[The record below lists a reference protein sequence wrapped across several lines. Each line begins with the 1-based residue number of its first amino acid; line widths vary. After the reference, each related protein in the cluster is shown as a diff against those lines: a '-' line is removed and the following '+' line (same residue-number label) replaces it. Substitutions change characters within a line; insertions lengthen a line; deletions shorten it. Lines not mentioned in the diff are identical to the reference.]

1 VRRAL
6 RVAAAASALLPLAAG
21 AQSPRRDTVRVAA
34 GPQYARAPLPRA
46 WLGESYRG
54 QWTTPVS
61 APVLDLATYAGG
73 LTITGTGGGNQTQ
86 SLRLRGANGREY
98 AFRLVNKDQ
107 TRGQHRDIQNT
118 LVGDVIQD
126 QVSSL
131 HPAAALVAVPLLD
144 AAGVLHVPP
153 HLFAL
158 PRTGLPAEHA
168 AFAGRLGVL
177 EERPRAGNSEVP
189 GIAAAAAVEDTE
201 DFLEALESG
210 PSHRL
215 DTRDYLTGRLVDIY
229 FGDWDRH
236 EDQYG
241 WARYDRGGERLWRAI
256 PRDRDYVFADYD
268 GLLLDLA
275 RGQLPKAVRFV
286 ADYEGQ
292 LFGLTQNAQLLDRR
306 LLGDLDRAA
315 WESVT
320 TGLQARLSDE
330 VIERAVGRLP
340 AEYGRAHAD
349 SLRAML
355 RARRGNLRT
364 AAMEWY
370 RWMAAEPEVHAS
382 DAADLAVVEH
392 AADGSAEV
400 RIHAGGE
407 GVAPYFRRRFVPAET
422 REIRLFLHGGADRAV
437 VRGGPG
443 RITTRVI
450 GGGGGDV
457 LADSSRGAR
466 VRFYDGRGEN
476 QFVRGARTRV
486 DTRDYE
492 PPAYERGAGVS
503 PPRDWGRN
511 SAPFTPYGTWRS
523 RVGVVVGGGPSFKT
537 HGFRRFPFATSGHL
551 RALWAPLHTRFGL
564 EYHGEYHSTGS
575 RRWLE
580 TDVRATQLALT
591 DFHGFGNESAE
602 IEEGGVKHVW
612 EQQLLIQPT
621 WYFPLSR
628 RTWVTLSP
636 VGRWTDPDPDA
647 ESPARLNDVRGSRSW
662 GALGAR
668 TGLLLDRVD
677 DPAFPRLGFA
687 LAADASAFPAAAR
700 LDGPFGSAGALGR
713 AYLGGRAGPVL
724 ALRGGVRAA
733 WGDFPLQEAA
743 FIGGGGSLRGFGGQ
757 RFAGDR
763 AVHGSAE
770 IRQPLFRANLGVR
783 GTLGAF
789 GLADAG
795 RVYVDGD
802 SPGGWHTAT
811 GGGLFFHFLDRTVSV
826 AYAHGE
832 SGRVYFDMGLPF

>member
-1 VRRAL
+1 
-6 RVAAAASALLPLAAG
+6 
-21 AQSPRRDTVRVAA
+21 
-34 GPQYARAPLPRA
+34 
-46 WLGESYRG
+46 
-54 QWTTPVS
+54 
-61 APVLDLATYAGG
+61 
-73 LTITGTGGGNQTQ
+73 
-86 SLRLRGANGREY
+86 
-98 AFRLVNKDQ
+98 RLVNKDQ
-107 TRGQHRDIQNT
+107 TRGQHRDIQDT
-118 LVGDVIQD
+118 FVGDVIQD

-144 AAGVLHVPP
+144 AAGVLHIPSR
-153 HLFAL
+153 LYAL

-168 AFAGRLGVL
+168 AFAGMLGVL

-201 DFLEALESG
+201 DFLEALESS

-215 DTRDYLTGRLVDIY
+215 DTRDYLAGRLMDIY

-236 EDQYG
+236 EDQYS
-241 WARYDRGGERLWRAI
+241 WARHDRGGERLWRAI

-286 ADYEGQ
+286 EDYEGQ

-315 WESVT
+315 WQSVAS
-320 TGLQARLSDE
+320 GLQSRLSDP
-330 VIERAVGRLP
+330 VIEAAVGRLP
-340 AEYGRAHAD
+340 AEYRVQQGD
-349 SLRAML
+349 SLRSML
-355 RARRGNLRT
+355 RARRQRLGEV
-364 AAMEWY
+364 AMTWY
-370 RWMAAEPEVHAS
+370 GWLAAEPEVYAR
-382 DAADLAVVEH
+382 DVADLAVVEH

-407 GVAPYFRRRFVPAET
+407 GAAPYFRRRFVPGDT
-422 REIRLFLHGGADRAV
+422 REIRLFLRGGPDRAV

-450 GGGGGDV
+450 GGGGDDV

-466 VRFYDGRGEN
+466 VRFYDDRGEN
-476 QFVRGARTRV
+476 RFVRGARTRV
-486 DTRDYE
+486 DTREYT

-511 SAPFTPYGTWRS
+511 SALFTPDATWRS
-523 RVGVVVGGGPSFKT
+523 RVGVVVGGGPSFKSY
-537 HGFRRFPFATSGHL
+537 GFRRFPYATSGHL
-551 RALWAPLHTRFGL
+551 RALWAPLHTRFGV
-564 EYHGEYHSTGS
+564 EYHGEYHFTGS

-580 TDVRATQLALT
+580 TEVRATQLALT
-591 DFHGFGNESAE
+591 DFHGFGNETAE

-612 EQQLLIQPT
+612 EKQFLVQPT

-628 RTWVTLSP
+628 RTWLTLAP
-636 VGRWTDPDPDA
+636 VARWTDPEPDA
-647 ESPARLNDVRGSRSW
+647 ESPARLESVRGSRSW

-677 DPAFPRLGFA
+677 DPGFPRLGFA

-713 AYLGGRAGPVL
+713 AYLGGRVGPVL

-802 SPGGWHTAT
+802 SPGGWHTAA

>member
-1 VRRAL
+1 
-6 RVAAAASALLPLAAG
+6 
-21 AQSPRRDTVRVAA
+21 VAA
-34 GPQYARAPLPRA
+34 GPQYARSPLPRA

-54 QWTTPVS
+54 LWTTPVR
-61 APVLDLATYAGG
+61 APVLDLRTYAGG
-73 LTITGTGGGNQTQ
+73 LAITGTGGGNQTQ

-107 TRGQHRDIQNT
+107 TRGQHRDIQ
-118 LVGDVIQD
+118 GSFAGAVIQD

-153 HLFAL
+153 RLFVLSGA
-158 PRTGLPAEHA
+158 GLPAERA
-168 AFAGRLGVL
+168 AFAGALGVL
-177 EERPRAGNSEVP
+177 EERPRAGNSEVA

-201 DFLEALESG
+201 DFLKALESD

-215 DTRDYLTGRLVDIY
+215 DTRDYLAGRLMDLF

-268 GLLLDLA
+268 GRLLDVA
-275 RGQLPKAVRFV
+275 RGMLPKAVRFV
-286 ADYEGQ
+286 PEYEGQ
-292 LFGLTQNAQLLDRR
+292 LFGLIQNAQLLDRR

-315 WESVT
+315 WDSVAR
-320 TGLQARLSDE
+320 GLQSRLGDE
-330 VIERAVGRLP
+330 AIETAIRRLP
-340 AEYGRAHAD
+340 AEYRSQQGD
-349 SLRAML
+349 SLRNLL
-355 RARRGNLRT
+355 RARRQRLHGV
-364 AAMEWY
+364 AMTWY
-370 RWMAAEPEVHAS
+370 GWMAAEPEVHAR

-392 AADGSAEV
+392 AADGSAV
-400 RIHAGGE
+400 VSIHRGSE
-407 GVAPYFRRRFVPAET
+407 GAAPYFRRRFVPDDT
-422 REIRLFLHGGADRAV
+422 REVRVFLHGGADRAT

-443 RITTRVI
+443 RITTRIV
-450 GGGGGDV
+450 GGGGADV
-457 LADSSRGAR
+457 LADSSRAR
-466 VRFYDGRGEN
+466 VRFYDSRGEN
-476 QFVRGARTRV
+476 RFVRGARTRV
-486 DTRDYE
+486 DTREYT
-492 PPAYERGAGVS
+492 PPEYERGAGVS
-503 PPRDWGRN
+503 PPRDWGR
-511 SAPFTPYGTWRS
+511 SSSMFDPYVTWRT
-523 RVGVVVGGGPSFKT
+523 RVGVVVGGGPGFKT
-537 HGFRRFPFATSGHL
+537 HGFRRFPFATSGHV
-551 RALWAPLHTRFGL
+551 RALWAPLDTRFGL
-564 EYHGEYHSTGS
+564 EYHGEYHFTGS

-591 DFHGFGNESAE
+591 DFHGFGNRSPVVA
-602 IEEGGVKHVW
+602 EGGVKHVW
-612 EQQLLIQPT
+612 EKQLLIQPT
-621 WYFPLSR
+621 WHFPLSR
-628 RTWVTLSP
+628 RTWVTLAP
-636 VGRWTDPDPDA
+636 VGRWTDPEPGA
-647 ESPARLNDVRGSRSW
+647 ESPARLDDLRGSRSW

-668 TGLLLDRVD
+668 TGLLLERVD
-677 DPAFPRLGFA
+677 DPGFPRLGFA

-700 LDGPFGSAGALGR
+700 LDGPFGSAGAVGR
-713 AYLGGRAGPVL
+713 AYLGARVGPVL
-724 ALRGGVRAA
+724 ALRGGARAA

-763 AVHGSAE
+763 AVHGSVE
-770 IRQPLFRANLGVR
+770 VRQPLFRANLGVR

-795 RVYVDGD
+795 RVYVDGE
-802 SPGGWHTAT
+802 SPGGWHTAA